1 METLALKEPRRGI
14 RLPEKSRAKNEA
26 ATRKGNVAKKAV
38 GKLVEMVESEVA
50 QKATTNRERTRTT
63 MEKLK
68 GKKIGITKMAEITGS
83 HRATQTKNLKII
95 RRKQIKITEL
105 QGVVEVRGII
115 AMKQDLPIGNPLVR
129 TMPARTQ
136 KTKTIVAGK
145 IRVVVVQIETGTKI
159 PRRNKTIV
167 KMLAKVMAA
176 KRLKTRE

>member
-1 METLALKEPRRGI
+1 M
-14 RLPEKSRAKNEA
+14 
-26 ATRKGNVAKKAV
+26 
-38 GKLVEMVESEVA
+38 
-50 QKATTNRERTRTT
+50 
-63 MEKLK
+63 
-68 GKKIGITKMAEITGS
+68 
-83 HRATQTKNLKII
+83 
-95 RRKQIKITEL
+95 
-105 QGVVEVRGII
+105 
-115 AMKQDLPIGNPLVR
+115 VR